1 MKKDIIE
8 RLWAL
13 TEEEREIIG
22 GGKINTDVY
31 FSGAGATIRDAG
43 LFDGSSEIGIR
54 RHTRFADFPLH
65 KHSYLEVMTVLNGS
79 VTHRVNGTDVKLDAG
94 DILFMNK
101 HTEHSVGIT
110 GVGDI
115 AVNISLSDSFVS
127 SVFADLGGTSFFSI
141 LSENAKPGGNG
152 CYLHFST
159 AGVTAVENLIEN
171 IIIELL
177 DGGGDAIASK
187 YVEILLRYLSR
198 ESDKLL
204 VGGDAPQDKRSV
216 RMRAITEYISS
227 SYMTATLAELSHR
240 LYLCTPYLSKSI
252 KEYFGK
258 SFTELVVDEKM
269 RRAEALVVRTDMNIG
284 DIISTVGYE
293 NESYFHKEF
302 RKRYGCTPLALR
314 KNMSKNADFD
324 NQYCHITTVTSHNT

>member
-1 MKKDIIE
+1 MKKDIVD
-8 RLWAL
+8 RLKAL
-13 TEEEREIIG
+13 TDEEREIID

-31 FSGAGATIRDAG
+31 FSGASTTISVSG

-54 RHTRFADFPLH
+54 RHTRFADFPQH
-65 KHSYLEVMTVLNGS
+65 KHSYLEVMVVLSGTVAH
-79 VTHRVNGTDVKLDAG
+79 TVNGISVNLNAG

-101 HTEHSVGIT
+101 HTEHAVGIT
-110 GVGDI
+110 GDGDI
-115 AVNISLSDSFVS
+115 AVNISLSDAFLSGVS
-127 SVFADLGGTSFFSI
+127 ADLSGTAFFSI
-141 LSENAKPGGNG
+141 LSENAKPRGNG

-159 AGVTAVENLIEN
+159 SGVTAVENLIEN

-177 DGGGDAIASK
+177 DGCGDTIASK

-227 SYMTATLAELSHR
+227 SCMTATLSELSRR
-240 LYLCTPYLSKSI
+240 LYLCAPYLSKSI

-258 SFTELVVDEKM
+258 SFKELVVDEKM

-284 DIISTVGYE
+284 DIINSVGYD

-302 RKRYGCTPLALR
+302 KKRYGCTPLALR
-314 KNMSKNADFD
+314 KKSSKAAIYD
-324 NQYCHITTVTSHNT
+324 N